1 MRLGMSE
8 LLVVLVIVVII
19 CGPTQIPKL
28 KRIFDKYRKNQI
40 SAEDEHEEKKD
51 INN

>member
-8 LLVVLVIVVII
+8 LLVLLAIVVII

-28 KRIFDKYRKNQI
+28 KKIYDKHKKSTEASY
-40 SAEDEHEEKKD
+40 EEKKD
-51 INN
+51 IDN